1 MMGGYERRINMM
13 GLLRYEELGLNWVNL
28 NLPFYHDVKRRQSKL
43 ALFLVSTDLELIAK
57 GF

>member
-13 GLLRYEELGLNWVNL
+13 GLLRYEELGLNWVSL

-43 ALFLVSTDLELIAK
+43 ALFLVSTDLE
-57 GF
+57 